1 MNRIDGEERRR
12 RLAEAVWRIILREG
26 LPAVSV
32 RSVAAEAT
40 LAAGSV
46 RHFFPSQTELLNF
59 AMTTL
64 VETVTTRVQRAA
76 QTPEVRER
84 VVAML
89 VELLP
94 VTDRTHAEF
103 AAYLEFLDRSRTDPS
118 LHAVAWQSV
127 RAVRELIVTVLT
139 GLRQLGLVR
148 AGLDVEQE
156 SMRLHAFIDG
166 LTLQLIAAPELIART
181 DARRALERWLHDLEE
196 GERT

>member
-12 RLAEAVWRIILREG
+12 RLTEAVWQIILREG

-46 RHFFPSQTELLNF
+46 RHFFPSQAELLNF
-59 AMTTL
+59 AMRVL

-76 QTPEVRER
+76 QTPEVRQR
-84 VVAML
+84 VAAML
-89 VELLP
+89 IELLP
-94 VTDRTHAEF
+94 VTERTHAEF
-103 AAYLEFLDRSRTDPS
+103 AAYLEFLDRSRTDPA
-118 LHAVAWQSV
+118 LHEVAWESV

-139 GLRQLGLVR
+139 DLRKLGVFC
-148 AGLDVEQE
+148 ADLDVEVE
-156 SMRLHAFIDG
+156 AVRLHAFIDG
-166 LTLQLIAAPELIART
+166 LTLQLIVAPELITRA
-181 DARRALERWLHDLEE
+181 DARRALSRWLRDLEK

>member
-1 MNRIDGEERRR
+1 MNTIDGEERRR

-46 RHFFPSQTELLNF
+46 RHFFPSQAELVNF
-59 AMTTL
+59 AMAAL
-64 VETVTTRVQRAA
+64 VETVTARVQRAA
-76 QTPEVRER
+76 QTPKVRER

-127 RAVRELIVTVLT
+127 RAVRGLIVTVLT
-139 GLRQLGLVR
+139 DLRELGLLR
-148 AGLDVEQE
+148 SELNVETE
-156 SMRLHAFIDG
+156 AVRLHAFIDG
-166 LTLQLIAAPELIART
+166 LTLQLIVAPELIARA
-181 DARRALERWLHDLEE
+181 DARRALDRWLHDLEE

>member
-32 RSVAAEAT
+32 RSVAAEAA
-40 LAAGSV
+40 LAVGSV
-46 RHFFPSQTELLNF
+46 RHFFPSQAELVNF

-76 QTPEVRER
+76 QTPGVRER
-84 VVAML
+84 VAAML

-94 VTDRTHAEF
+94 VTERTHAEF

-118 LHAVAWQSV
+118 LQAVAWRSV
-127 RAVRELIVTVLT
+127 RAVRELIVTVLAD
-139 GLRQLGLVR
+139 LRQLGLLR
-148 AGLDVEQE
+148 AELDLEE
-156 SMRLHAFIDG
+156 EAIRLHAFLDG
-166 LTLQLIAAPELIART
+166 LTLQLIVAPELITRA
-181 DARRALERWLHDLEE
+181 DARRALDRWLQDLEE
-196 GERT
+196 GERK